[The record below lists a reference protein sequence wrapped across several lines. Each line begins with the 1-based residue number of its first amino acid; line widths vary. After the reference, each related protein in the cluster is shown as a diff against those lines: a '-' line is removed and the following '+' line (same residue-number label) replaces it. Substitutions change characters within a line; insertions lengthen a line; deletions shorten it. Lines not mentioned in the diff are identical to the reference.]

1 MLFHRFSSPFFSFP
15 QLDLDLLF
23 PKKKT
28 FPRSSLQVAAMH
40 AAALEQDAGAF
51 DYDGVYEEM
60 KAENKNGKKTLVG
73 GSSSKAGEET
83 ARR

>member
-1 MLFHRFSSPFFSFP
+1 
-15 QLDLDLLF
+15 
-23 PKKKT
+23 
-28 FPRSSLQVAAMH
+28 MH